1 MIDGKGNSIFSQSK
15 IWQLQSSYFTES
27 GIDSWSS
34 GAVPHYITI
43 DPKEKIVAVF
53 MTQEAAFSMEYHNKM
68 KQLVYQALVD

>member
-34 GAVPHYITI
+34 GAVPHYITSN
-43 DPKEKIVAVF
+43 PVVGKTYAEMV
-53 MTQEAAFSMEYHNKM
+53 
-68 KQLVYQALVD
+68 LVVVRRI